1 LAGETIH
8 VGCEVA
14 GLRSVDADGI
24 ATHIIGGDDEHIEA
38 LGGGAGGRGDS
49 DENGGEQDE
58 ATGKEGGHG
67 WGGERG
73 DGERERGGEGEK
85 GRGRVRGIR
94 LHEENRVRD
103 HLVAALLRS
112 R

>member
-1 LAGETIH
+1 LAGETIY

-24 ATHIIGGDDEHIEA
+24 ATHIVGGDDEHVEA
-38 LGGGAGGRGDS
+38 LSGGVGGCGDS

-73 DGERERGGEGEK
+73 DGERERGGEGERERR
-85 GRGRVRGIR
+85 GEGERGRLGEAGFGVYGFTRRTG
-94 LHEENRVRD
+94 
-103 HLVAALLRS
+103 
-112 R
+112 